1 MGYPVARLL
10 AAALVCTA
18 VIAQLVR
25 TISNGL
31 ASTTEYGGHI
41 PTLVTNFVSFFTIQS
56 NLAAAVVLAIGAI
69 WAIRTRR
76 GASVEPRWLAT
87 LLACVSTYMIV
98 TGIVYNLLL
107 RGISLDQGTTVW
119 WSNEALH
126 VVIPLFLL
134 VDLLFAPRRRAL
146 PWSTVGVIAIYPIV
160 WVIYTLLR
168 APLIIAPATGNPYWY
183 PYPFLDPHQPG
194 GYLAVAAYVVGI
206 AIAII
211 GVGAFVVWV
220 GRYRALRR
228 ERLVAD

>member
-10 AAALVCTA
+10 AAALVCAA
-18 VIAQLVR
+18 VIAQLQR
-25 TISNGL
+25 TISIGL
-31 ASTTEYGGHI
+31 SSTTDHGGHI
-41 PTLVTNFVSFFTIQS
+41 PTIVANFMSFFTIQS
-56 NLAAAVVLAIGAI
+56 NLAAAVVLAIGGI
-69 WAIRTRR
+69 WALRAGR
-76 GASVEPRWLAT
+76 GAAVEPRWLAV

-107 RGISLDQGTTVW
+107 RGVPLPQGATVW
-119 WSNEALH
+119 WSNEVLH
-126 VVIPLFLL
+126 TVIPLFLL
-134 VDLLFAPRRRAL
+134 VDLLFAPKHRAL
-146 PWSTVGVIAIYPIV
+146 PWKTLGVIAIYPIV

-211 GVGAFVVWV
+211 VVGAFVVWV
-220 GRYRALRR
+220 GRYRAVRR
-228 ERLVAD
+228 ERLVAH